1 MSSVLSALV
10 AYYPA
15 IINKMPAQF
24 TAHQFIQSL
33 TQQYQALYIEA
44 LYHYKDSAEPFTV
57 VHGQIGSHLHDF
69 KELVKNIGTVESVN
83 IFGAINIVSL
93 WEKL

>member
-33 TQQYQALYIEA
+33 MQQYQALYIEA
-44 LYHYKDSAEPFTV
+44 LYNTKIALNRSRWFMARLGVICMT
-57 VHGQIGSHLHDF
+57 L
-69 KELVKNIGTVESVN
+69 KN
-83 IFGAINIVSL
+83 
-93 WEKL
+93 W